1 MNYRSLKFRLNL
13 WYLFVFVLAILI
25 AEAWI
30 YIYLDRSLHNELDA
44 LLSEES
50 KELAKKIKFENG
62 VPSFVD
68 STEFYEAEHF
78 YLNEA
83 SVFFRVFDKNLNI
96 VSESENLKKGRIA
109 IPQPDKSKLGNADEI
124 EIDGKRLRIFY
135 LPLYSDGEFYGVVET
150 SKFEGTVQTAMGLLR
165 TSLAIAIILTF
176 VLVAYGGNL
185 IVSKLISPLEQIV
198 EKTDKITGENLTE
211 RIDIGKGNYPVE
223 VVRLV
228 NSINK
233 LLERIENAF
242 KQISQFTSDVA
253 HELLTPLTVI
263 KDEIEITLMKKRR
276 SSEYIRTLNL
286 IQKQTE
292 RTISIIKSMLYLAK
306 AEAGIIKANLERV
319 NLSDLIHELIYTFGL
334 KAKQKDIKVRFYCD
348 GDLFVYT
355 DEKLLFE
362 ALRNIIDNAIEYT
375 NSGGKVEIS
384 CEKANGEVK
393 IFVSDTGIGISE
405 EDLQHIFNR
414 FYRGRNA
421 FEVNPSGTGL
431 GLSLTKSIIE
441 ILSGKIEVSSQLGR
455 GTKFVIYLPEKP

>member
-44 LLSEES
+44 LLSEEA

-96 VSESENLKKGRIA
+96 VSESENLKTGRIA
-109 IPQPDKSKLGNADEI
+109 IPQPDKSKLGKADEI
-124 EIDGKRLRIFY
+124 EINGKRLRIFY
-135 LPLYSDGEFYGVVET
+135 LPLYLDGEFYGVVET
-150 SKFEGTVQTAMGLLR
+150 SKFEGTVQTAMGFLR
-165 TSLAIAIILTF
+165 NSLAIAIILTF

-198 EKTDKITGENLTE
+198 EKADKITGENLTE
-211 RIDIGKGNYPVE
+211 RIDIGKDNYPVE
-223 VVRLV
+223 VVKLV

-233 LLERIENAF
+233 LLERIEKAF

-276 SSEYIRTLNL
+276 SSEYVRTLNL

-319 NLSDLIHELIYTFGL
+319 NLSDLIYELISTFSL
-334 KAKQKDIKVRFYCD
+334 KAKQKNIKVRFYCD
-348 GDLFVYT
+348 GDVFVYT

-375 NSGGKVEIS
+375 NSGGRVEIL

-414 FYRGRNA
+414 FYRSRNA
-421 FEVNPSGTGL
+421 FEINPSG
-431 GLSLTKSIIE
+431 
-441 ILSGKIEVSSQLGR
+441 
-455 GTKFVIYLPEKP
+455 